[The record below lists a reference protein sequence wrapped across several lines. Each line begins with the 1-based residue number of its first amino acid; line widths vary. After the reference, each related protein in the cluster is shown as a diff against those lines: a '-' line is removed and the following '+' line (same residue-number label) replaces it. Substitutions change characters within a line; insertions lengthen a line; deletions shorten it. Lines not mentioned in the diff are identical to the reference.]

1 MVLIDEVVFKNMD
14 TRLATFI
21 LQRLDKNGIE
31 EKLDI
36 THEKIAIELG
46 TAREVVSRLLKDFEK
61 KSIVSLS
68 RGKIIVKNKEFL
80 KKIAGVW
87 LCHWTFSHKRLW
99 YIYIK
104 HN

>member
-80 KKIAGVW
+80 KKIAGV
-87 LCHWTFSHKRLW
+87 
-99 YIYIK
+99 
-104 HN
+104 